1 MIRYKLVLVFW
12 DIYPQSTI
20 NQIYKTLSY
29 FKKLVPK
36 NSKLM
41 ILDLT
46 SFSLKKINNN
56 YIHSD
61 EEIEYFKPHNISD
74 LKKIKNKFKDF
85 KKIYALGPVYSDL
98 KSIFIFM
105 ILKWLNLKIIFIN
118 YFGYY
123 LKEKNIFR
131 FSFFYKVN
139 RFFLFRFSYYL
150 SRILSQISVF
160 PKIEYYFETSQERID
175 QMNNTYYRR
184 ISNKKYF
191 FKITNKKKIFRI
203 NSIYYDQLLEK
214 KIMNKKFEYIVIVD
228 SGFDHPDRYIREKV
242 KDQKKHNLERKIY
255 FQNLFKFLKFLEISF
270 EKKII
275 FCQHPKTNYSS
286 NQYFEMI
293 ENNFKIIKGKTDEF
307 IEKGDLIVFTGA
319 SSMVNKAIILKKK
332 VLYALSNSVGSHTT
346 DLVYSI
352 INTINLPVINLDN
365 LKLINKENV
374 NIKIAESMKLYDEFV
389 YKNLVFEDKKSSFQ
403 QIKDVL
409 YKN

>member
-1 MIRYKLVLVFW
+1 MSRYKLVLVFW
-12 DIYPQSTI
+12 DFYPQSTI

-29 FKKLVPK
+29 FKKLVPQ

-46 SFSLKKINNN
+46 GFSLKKINNN

-61 EEIEYFKPHNISD
+61 KEIEYFKPQNITD
-74 LKKIKNKFKDF
+74 LRKIKKKFKDYE
-85 KKIYALGPVYSDL
+85 KIYALGPVYSDL
-98 KSIFIFM
+98 KSVFIFL

-118 YFGYY
+118 YYGYY
-123 LKEKNIFR
+123 LKEKNIFK
-131 FSFFYKVN
+131 FSFLYKIN

-184 ISNKKYF
+184 ISNKKNF
-191 FKITNKKKIFRI
+191 FNVVNEKKIFRI
-203 NSIYYDQLLEK
+203 NSIYYDNLLEK
-214 KIMNKKFEYIVIVD
+214 NIIKKNYDCIVIVD

-242 KDQKKHNLERKIY
+242 KDQKNHDLKRKLY

-270 EKKII
+270 NKKIV

-286 NQYFEMI
+286 NQYFDMI
-293 ENNFKIIKGKTDEF
+293 EKNFETIKGKTDEL
-307 IEKGDLIVFTGA
+307 IERGDLIVFTGA

-332 VLYALSNSVGSHTT
+332 ILYALSSSIGSNTT

-352 INTINLPVINLDN
+352 IDIINLPIINLD
-365 LKLINKENV
+365 KIQLINKESV
-374 NIKIAESMKLYDEFV
+374 NTKISESMKLYDEFIS
-389 YKNLVFEDKKSSFQ
+389 KNLVFDKKKSSFE
-403 QIKDVL
+403 QIKHVL
-409 YKN
+409 YEN